1 MLFTYILQ
9 KNLNKS
15 GGNFTGTILPSPCP
29 SPAHSRPPPSHKH
42 TQPPSHKHTHPPTH
56 ILTHPPTPLPPPHPP
71 PTPLPH
77 THTTHSV
84 DVCQHS
90 QLKKNIL
97 NKLSR
102 PQNRV
107 TLLTGSRWRRKQIL
121 INLKRLPL

>member
-1 MLFTYILQ
+1 MSIVNVIHFYITKKKK

-15 GGNFTGTILPSPCP
+15 GGNFTETILPPPCP
-29 SPAHSRPPPSHKH
+29 LPVPSITQTYSPSITQTYSPTH
-42 TQPPSHKHTHPPTH
+42 THTHPPTH
-56 ILTHPPTPLPPPHPP
+56 PPTPP
-71 PTPLPH
+71 PH
-77 THTTHSV
+77 THSTHSV

-97 NKLSR
+97 NKLFR

-121 INLKRLPL
+121 INLKLLPL